1 MMPQEA
7 EGRTPTVAEA
17 ALPFIAEAR
26 RRKAVERAEPVEVPT
41 THPFRFIVPT
51 GC

>member
-17 ALPFIAEAR
+17 ALPFIAEA
-26 RRKAVERAEPVEVPT
+26 KAGVSTA
-41 THPFRFIVPT
+41 
-51 GC
+51 